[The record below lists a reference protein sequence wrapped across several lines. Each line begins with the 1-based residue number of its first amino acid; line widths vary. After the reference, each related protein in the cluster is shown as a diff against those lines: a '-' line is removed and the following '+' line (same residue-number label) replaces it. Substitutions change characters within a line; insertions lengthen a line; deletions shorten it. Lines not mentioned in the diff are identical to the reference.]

1 MASVFSVLSAWN
13 SFTLDIHMAG
23 TLAFLK
29 RLVKYHVIKMTFRDH
44 TKKLQGYLHLQC
56 SHPRSVFIFIHI
68 FPYLGLPCSSNGK
81 ESACDARDQG
91 LIPGSGRSSGE
102 GNGNPLQYSCL
113 GNSMDRG
120 AWQATVHGVTKSRTR
135 LSNQHFLRVWQW
147 PNRSLPSWN
156 WHSRGGDRQS
166 TELRSKGCRVRPWS
180 VL

>member
-1 MASVFSVLSAWN
+1 
-13 SFTLDIHMAG
+13 MAG

-91 LIPGSGRSSGE
+91 LIPELGSSSGE
-102 GNGNPLQYSCL
+102 GNGNPIQYSRL
-113 GNSMDRG
+113 ENSMDKEAG
-120 AWQATVHGVTKSRTR
+120 QA
-135 LSNQHFLRVWQW
+135 
-147 PNRSLPSWN
+147 SL
-156 WHSRGGDRQS
+156 
-166 TELRSKGCRVRPWS
+166 
-180 VL
+180 